1 MLPLNLWIYL
11 TNRHHKNDMEVRQ
24 RKKVDATF
32 NMSSMTDIVFLL
44 LIFFIVLSTFVSPPG
59 VVVDLPKADTNMQ
72 SQPSTITINIDA
84 EGNYFINS
92 QAIGY
97 EALLND
103 LRSKVTTMEN
113 AAVKLAADGKVPLEV
128 GVALFADVK
137 KLGYKKVVIATQ
149 PVKK

>member
-1 MLPLNLWIYL
+1 M
-11 TNRHHKNDMEVRQ
+11 KVRP

-59 VVVDLPKADTNMQ
+59 VPVDLPRANAPVVPEATQMTV
-72 SQPSTITINIDA
+72 SIDKDL
-84 EGNYFINS
+84 NYSLNS
-92 QAIGY
+92 NPMSY
-97 EALLND
+97 EALLSE
-103 LRSKVTTMEN
+103 LKSKVASLSE
-113 AAVKLAADGKVPLEV
+113 ASVKLSADRTVPIEN
-128 GVALFADVK
+128 GIMLFADIK